1 MEHPIQNDS
10 DDFRQQPLTAT
21 ACLEVSR
28 ASLKASVP
36 VSNGPEKTPIGTNT
50 SHDPQQETASES
62 LEKLMGGHLDHSPQ
76 SVDSADLF
84 EAELRVSG
92 YRAATLLRR
101 CTELHPAAIL
111 VALLALVYAGLFARL
126 GTTHHK
132 NFGTW
137 SFDMGIYDQ
146 GIWLVSRFGR
156 TFSTVRGIEFWGQ
169 HMNLIVYPLVPFYW
183 LGAGPAFLYVVQASV
198 VGFGAVPMYLIGRDR
213 LKLPWIGAL
222 LAAVYLMY
230 APVQWITQINFH
242 PEALVITPLLFAWWF
257 SIRRRWTSF
266 FVALL
271 IALSTREDTALVVIL
286 LGLVL
291 LVLFRRGHGSK
302 HERKMAW
309 GTFGLGSL
317 WYAFATK
324 VFIPHFNYGQEPFYV
339 AYFYSEY
346 GKTMGQ
352 VVANIARHPN
362 KVIAAAAKADR
373 LRFYRDLLV
382 PLGGLPLLG
391 LPFLSMAAPQM
402 LASVIGS
409 SPYARSILY
418 QYTSIMI
425 APIMI
430 AMVEGVALVMRRR
443 PQFLVTLA
451 GWMLLCSF
459 VSNVAW
465 SPSPLGDRYVGA
477 WAREQSCPKGTP
489 IGLCPPGAK
498 HFAALNEAI
507 RLVPSDA
514 SITATFSLLPHLAHR
529 RLVFDW
535 PNPFVQAY
543 WGNNGENPADPA
555 VLQYM
560 VLDRNHIGEKEQ
572 PMVSELIKPGGE
584 FEVLL
589 DRDQVLVARRVR
601 PKL

>member
-1 MEHPIQNDS
+1 MAHIVVHRDAPGGRNVEDLTEKDS
-10 DDFRQQPLTAT
+10 EKLRPRSLTSAD
-21 ACLEVSR
+21 VGDV
-28 ASLKASVP
+28 SLKCSIGSVSSDVEVVEIAIDP
-36 VSNGPEKTPIGTNT
+36 NALYEMPEEAGR
-50 SHDPQQETASES
+50 
-62 LEKLMGGHLDHSPQ
+62 Q
-76 SVDSADLF
+76 SVE
-84 EAELRVSG
+84 EATDEPLKELSG
-92 YRAATLLRR
+92 DRARSLLRR
-101 CTELHPAAIL
+101 GRKLHPAAML
-111 VALLALVYAGLFARL
+111 VALSVLCYSYLFARL
-126 GTTHHK
+126 GIMHHR

-169 HMNLIVYPLVPFYW
+169 HLNLIVYALVPFYW
-183 LGAGPAFLYVVQASV
+183 FGAGPAFLYVVQASV

-213 LKLPWIGAL
+213 LKQPWIGAL
-222 LAAVYLMY
+222 LALVYLMY

-257 SIRRRWTSF
+257 SMRRQWKSF

-271 IALSTREDTALVVIL
+271 IALSTREDTALVIIL

-291 LVLFRRGHGSK
+291 LVLFRRGHGSEN
-302 HERKMAW
+302 ERKMAL
-309 GTFGLGSL
+309 GTFGLGSV

-324 VFIPHFNYGQEPFYV
+324 AFIPYFNNGQEPFYV

-362 KVIAAAAKADR
+362 KVIAAAAKVDR

-430 AMVEGVALVMRRR
+430 AMVEGVAFLLRRR
-443 PQFLVTLA
+443 PQFWGTLA

-465 SPSPLGDRYVGA
+465 SPSPIGDRYVGA
-477 WAREQSCPKGTP
+477 WARAQPCAKNAPKEQC
-489 IGLCPPGAK
+489 ARAQ
-498 HFAALNEAI
+498 HHAALNDAI
-507 RLVPSDA
+507 RLVPKDA
-514 SITATFSLLPHLAHR
+514 ALTATFALLPHLAHR

-543 WGNNGENPADPA
+543 WGNNGENPANAA
-555 VLQYM
+555 VLEYL

-572 PMVSELIKPGGE
+572 PMVSELTKPGGE

-589 DRDQVLVARRVR
+589 DRDQVLVAKRVR
-601 PKL
+601 PKS